1 MVLTGFSFTIAAFLS
16 ALLLLFG
23 FGKKSLYCIS
33 AVFIMPH
40 SKKYPALRGYPGSPS
55 LGFPA
60 AGNPLHLALALQ
72 SLAARGGGLISVSAD
87 GRLCGLSLSI
97 QHPANELT
105 H

>member
-16 ALLLLFG
+16 AMLLLFG

-72 SLAARGGGLISVSAD
+72 SPAARGGDSLVCLLTAVSVD
-87 GRLCGLSLSI
+87 
-97 QHPANELT
+97 
-105 H
+105 